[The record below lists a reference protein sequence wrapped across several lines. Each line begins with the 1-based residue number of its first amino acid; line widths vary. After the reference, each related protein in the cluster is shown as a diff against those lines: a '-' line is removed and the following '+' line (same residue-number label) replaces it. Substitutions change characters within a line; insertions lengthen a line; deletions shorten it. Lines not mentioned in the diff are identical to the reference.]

1 MMNDTAGRNVSYY
14 FSALVF
20 QEEEDDRQKNEKK
33 QTNKQTNKQIKQ
45 KNENKQ

>member
-20 QEEEDDRQKNEKK
+20 QEEEDDRQKNEK
-33 QTNKQTNKQIKQ
+33 NKQTNKQIKQ